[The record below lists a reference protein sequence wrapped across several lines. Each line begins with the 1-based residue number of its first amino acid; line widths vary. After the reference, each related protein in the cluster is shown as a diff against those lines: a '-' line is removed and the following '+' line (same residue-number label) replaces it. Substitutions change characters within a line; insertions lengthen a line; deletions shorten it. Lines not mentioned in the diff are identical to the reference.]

1 MRSGVL
7 WRAAV
12 RTTFHFLLLMLL
24 LSKYII
30 ESEIIREL
38 LF

>member
-1 MRSGVL
+1 MHRGVL
-7 WRAAV
+7 WRATV
-12 RTTFHFLLLMLL
+12 RTTFHFLLVMLL